1 MSSPFETHGAHSW
14 QELSTSDP
22 AGAMAFYGPLF
33 GWTFKEQQM
42 EMGAYHIIENGGAG
56 VGGIM
61 QTPEPGMPAAWTGYV
76 TVTDVDALA
85 AKATE
90 LGGELLYG
98 PQDIPEVGR
107 FCWIKDPQGAV
118 IAAISYVMG

>member
-22 AGAMAFYGPLF
+22 AAAMVFYGPLF
-33 GWTFKEQQM
+33 GWTFTEKQM
-42 EMGAYHIIENGGAG
+42 EMASYHIIENGGVG

-61 QTPEPGMPAAWTGYV
+61 QAPEPGMPAVWTGYV
-76 TVTDVDALA
+76 TVTDVDAVA
-85 AKATE
+85 AKAVE

-107 FCWIKDPQGAV
+107 FCWIRDPQGAV
-118 IAAISYVMG
+118 IAAISYAMG